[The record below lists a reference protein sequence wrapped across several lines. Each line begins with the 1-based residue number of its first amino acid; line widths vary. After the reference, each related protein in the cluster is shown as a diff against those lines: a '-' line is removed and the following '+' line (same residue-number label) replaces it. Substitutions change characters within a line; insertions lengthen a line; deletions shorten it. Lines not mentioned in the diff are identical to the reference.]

1 MGLDLSPLLEG
12 ASDAKGRDWVYAST
26 PYPDEYETFFE
37 TVRTRTRKLVRSG
50 RGGLEYYDLSRDPK
64 ESQDRIE
71 ALPAAAHEG
80 VMPQTREHVAICELL
95 GIDRGVVALTKFDTT
110 EAELAELAARPL
122 PAAPPP
128 KLSPELRERLE
139 VLGYTQ

>member
-1 MGLDLSPLLEG
+1 M
-12 ASDAKGRDWVYAST
+12 
-26 PYPDEYETFFE
+26 
-37 TVRTRTRKLVRSG
+37 RTRTRKLVRSG

-71 ALPAAAHEG
+71 ALPAAARDA
-80 VMPQTREHVAICELL
+80 ML
-95 GIDRGVVALTKFDTT
+95 GL
-110 EAELAELAARPL
+110 LAELAARPL

-128 KLSPELRERLE
+128 KLSPALRERLE